1 MSERQDLIGR
11 QDFWSRRKAAA
22 AAEARAEAQAAEDAR
37 EEELRREIEE
47 KTDAEAL
54 AELNLPDPDTM
65 RRGDDFSA
73 FMAKAVPERLRRRA
87 LRRLWTSNPV
97 LANLDELLEYGEDY
111 TDAATVVENMQTVY
125 KLGKGMLAQETPE
138 EGAARTDAGADA
150 AAEDGDEGGRP
161 EEPAD
166 GTPAEGAGEPAAA
179 AAEDG
184 DEGGRPEELA
194 GGADEPVDAVPRPR
208 RRMRFAF
215 ADDAARRENA

>member
-1 MSERQDLIGR
+1 MSGRQDLARR

-22 AAEARAEAQAAEDAR
+22 AAEALAETQAAEDAR
-37 EEELRREIEE
+37 TEELRREIEE
-47 KTDAEAL
+47 KTDSEAL

-125 KLGKGMLAQETPE
+125 KLGKGMLAQEPSE
-138 EGAARTDAGADA
+138 EDA
-150 AAEDGDEGGRP
+150 APPDPAEAESAVVAENDGEDAEDGDEDALGRP
-161 EEPAD
+161 EESAAD
-166 GTPAEGAGEPAAA
+166 GTPAEGS
-179 AAEDG
+179 
-184 DEGGRPEELA
+184 
-194 GGADEPVDAVPRPR
+194 DEPVDADPRPR

-215 ADDAARRENA
+215 ADDAARREGS